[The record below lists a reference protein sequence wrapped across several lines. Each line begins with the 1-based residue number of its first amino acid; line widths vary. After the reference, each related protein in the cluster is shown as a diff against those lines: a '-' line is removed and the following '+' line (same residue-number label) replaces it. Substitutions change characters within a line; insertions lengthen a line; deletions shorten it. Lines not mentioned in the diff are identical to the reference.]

1 MLSICFVSNG
11 RYRTFIWNYII
22 HPREKDVY
30 AALIRFRTIQVTWR
44 KFIRKEI
51 ARQKKKRETSS
62 LTLFNSGAAQRK
74 PTTIRPST
82 TAHIEIW
89 KDSSTNSSSRSSGF
103 GSCCEHICRRNWNK
117 STATPHMKPEIIE
130 MQLMRFDI
138 KSPALLQLFGQMK
151 NSPIDTTTG
160 KTSCRKI
167 SKCDLSLVW

>member
-1 MLSICFVSNG
+1 MLSICSVLNG
-11 RYRTFIWNYII
+11 VYRTFIWNYIF

-30 AALIRFRTIQVTWR
+30 AALIRFRTIQVTRR
-44 KFIRKEI
+44 KLISKEI
-51 ARQKKKRETSS
+51 AKQKMKRENSS
-62 LTLFNSGAAQRK
+62 LTLLIGGAAQSK

-89 KDSSTNSSSRSSGF
+89 KDSSTNASSRSSGF
-103 GSCCEHICRRNWNK
+103 GSYCEHICRRNWNK

-138 KSPALLQLFGQMK
+138 KSPALLQLLGQKK
-151 NSPIDTTTG
+151 NSTIDTSTG
-160 KTSCRKI
+160 TTSCRKI